1 MARSYTR
8 VKTDDNASHSRADP
22 GVLSRPA
29 MAQAGTGADVR
40 SDRWFVSSNEVCTVS
55 ENDLVRRLR
64 QFQADEPG
72 FPPLFS
78 RAAAEIES
86 LRTRL
91 AEHEANARAYEEI
104 IGKKTYREVADEL
117 ASARKALEPFAEI
130 AKELTDGLKN
140 SEKNTLHWAVPTV
153 GELRAALAA
162 LKEIS

>member
-1 MARSYTR
+1 M
-8 VKTDDNASHSRADP
+8 
-22 GVLSRPA
+22 
-29 MAQAGTGADVR
+29 
-40 SDRWFVSSNEVCTVS
+40 S